1 MMRIPFILTSIV
13 VGTSLW
19 CIGSTTRAET
29 SVDTGN
35 VQVRVAPDGNI
46 SITTRT
52 LDLSAL
58 RRRLNYYAPSN
69 RYPRFER
76 DLSVPGRSSCS
87 GTTQSH
93 QQSRTHQNGNSVQS
107 RSTMTSR
114 VCQ

>member
-1 MMRIPFILTSIV
+1 MKVPFILTSLV
-13 VGTSLW
+13 VGASLW
-19 CIGSTTRAET
+19 CIGSTVRAET

-35 VQVRVAPDGNI
+35 VQVRLGSDGNI

-58 RRRLNYYAPSN
+58 RRRLNYYVPSS
-69 RYPRFER
+69 RYPRLER
-76 DLSVPGRSSCS
+76 DISVPSRSSCE

-93 QQSRTHQNGNSVQS
+93 QQSRTYRNGNSIQS